1 MAKKKKPVLR
11 EAYDYLMIND
21 PHSRLVDVIIA
32 AWNRADTIERAV
44 QSALAQEA
52 VNVVIVIDDGST
64 DDTAAKASR
73 CDPSGSRMLVE
84 RLPSNVGPAAA
95 RNVAIELSEA
105 PWLAILD
112 GDDFF
117 LPKRIETLLSNSH
130 GWDLIADGLLHISER
145 QALDPPATAIS
156 TGAETQNSVLT
167 FETFVLGD
175 LNRRGAYRK
184 ELGFLKPLIRRS
196 FLDRHKLRYDESLRL
211 GEDYAFYARA
221 LLAGARFLLLTGVGY
236 VSVERTGSI
245 SVHHTK
251 RDLEQL
257 RESDCNLMKLTNL
270 RQEERRALAKHY
282 ASVDCRVQ
290 WIAVVEAIKARRI
303 RQFITPFFRSNTVM
317 MYLFRKFI
325 EEVRIRLKR
334 NLHRYN

>member
-1 MAKKKKPVLR
+1 MK
-11 EAYDYLMIND
+11 ND
-21 PHSRLVDVIIA
+21 PDGHIVDVIIA

-73 CDPSGSRMLVE
+73 CDPSGSRVFVKSLQ
-84 RLPSNVGPAAA
+84 SNVGPAAA
-95 RNVAIELSEA
+95 RNAAIELSQA

-117 LPKRIETLLSNSH
+117 LPRRIQTLLSNSDE
-130 GWDLIADGLLHISER
+130 WDLIADSLVHVPEH
-145 QALDPPATAIS
+145 QALDLQTTAIS
-156 TGAETQNSVLT
+156 TRAELRKSMLT

-175 LNRRGAYRK
+175 LNRRGAHRK

-196 FLDRHKLRYDESLRL
+196 FLDRHELRYDESLRL

-221 LLAGARFLLLTGVGY
+221 LLAGARFLLLPTAGY
-236 VSVERTGSI
+236 VSVERTGSL
-245 SVHHTK
+245 SVHHTR
-251 RDLEQL
+251 RDLERL
-257 RESDCNLMKLTNL
+257 RDNDRTLMKLTNL

-282 ASVDCRVQ
+282 VSVDCRVQ
-290 WIAVVEAIKARRI
+290 WIAVVEAIKARSIHR
-303 RQFITPFFRSNTVM
+303 FVTPFFRSNTVM
-317 MYLFRKFI
+317 MYLLRKFI
-325 EEVRIRLKR
+325 DEAGIRLKR
-334 NLHRYN
+334 RLLIFN

>member
-1 MAKKKKPVLR
+1 ML
-11 EAYDYLMIND
+11 ND
-21 PHSRLVDVIIA
+21 LDARIVDVIIA
-32 AWNRADTIERAV
+32 AWNRSDTIERAV

-73 CDPSGSRMLVE
+73 CDPSGCRILVE

-95 RNVAIELSEA
+95 RNVAIELSQA

-117 LPKRIETLLSNSH
+117 LPGRIHTLLSNSD
-130 GWDLIADGLLHISER
+130 GWDLIADGLLHVPEHR
-145 QALDPPATAIS
+145 AFNLQTTS
-156 TGAETQNSVLT
+156 TLAGADVANLALT

-175 LNRRGAYRK
+175 LNRRGAYRQ

-196 FLDRHKLRYDESLRL
+196 FLDRHELRYNESLRL
-211 GEDYAFYARA
+211 GEDYVFYACA
-221 LLAGARFLLLTGVGY
+221 LLAGARFLLLPTAGY
-236 VSVERTGSI
+236 VSVERAGSI

-251 RDLEQL
+251 RDLERL
-257 RESDCNLMKLTNL
+257 RDNDRNLMKLTTS
-270 RQEERRALAKHY
+270 QEERRALAKHY

-290 WIAVVEAIKARRI
+290 WIAIVEAIKARSI
-303 RQFITPFFRSNTVM
+303 RQFVTPFFRSKTVM
-317 MYLFRKFI
+317 IYLLRKLI
-325 EEVRIRLKR
+325 AVARLQLKR
-334 NLHRYN
+334 RLLVFN